1 MNMLRR
7 IYRHVWRLIAL
18 FLVNK
23 LFAGTNPNFFRFKRC
38 LLQSI
43 GFTIGKNTKI
53 VGPVSCT
60 GKLTIGTNC
69 WIGANLVI
77 RGNGC
82 VNIGDNV
89 DVGPDVTF
97 LTGTHEIGLWKRRAG
112 KGYNC
117 VQSIGNGCWIG
128 AKSVFVNNI
137 SVGDSSVVAATAC
150 VCKITPPNV
159 LIGGVPAKIIKKLE

>member
-1 MNMLRR
+1 MIIRV
-7 IYRHVWRLIAL
+7 IRHIWKNIAL
-18 FLVNK
+18 TIVNNFL
-23 LFAGTNPNFFRFKRC
+23 AGTNPHYFTIKRN

-43 GFTIGKNTKI
+43 GFTIGKGTKI
-53 VGPVSCT
+53 VGPICCT
-60 GKLTIGTNC
+60 GSLSVGSNC
-69 WIGANLVI
+69 WIGTNFTV

-97 LTGTHEIGLWKRRAG
+97 LTGTHEIGSWERRAG

-117 VQSIGNGCWIG
+117 SQSIGKGCWIG

-137 SVGDSSVVAATAC
+137 SVGNSSIVAAAAC
-150 VCKITPPNV
+150 VCKITPPMY
-159 LIGGVPAKIIKKLE
+159 